1 METSSGKN
9 PRYPFQKLEWNYLK
23 KAEQIQRSR
32 KFLETMRTRRSVRH
46 YSSREVPFE
55 VIENAVQTA
64 GFAPSGANQQPWSF
78 IVVGDQKLKRK
89 IREAAEKEERESYE
103 KRMSAEWLE
112 ALEPLGTDWHKA
124 HLEEAPYLI
133 VVFEQVMG
141 HAIAPDGSEHKFKHY
156 YPKESVGIS
165 VGFLLAALHHSGL
178 ATLVHTPSPM
188 KFLQTILN
196 RPDNE
201 RAFAIIPVGYPAEDA
216 RVPVIGKKRLDEILI
231 KRVS

>member
-9 PRYPFQKLEWNYLK
+9 PKYPFQKLEWNHLK
-23 KAEQIQRSR
+23 KAEQIQRSQ
-32 KFLETMRTRRSVRH
+32 KFLETMRTRRSVRQF
-46 YSSREVPFE
+46 SSRGVPFD
-55 VIENAVQTA
+55 VIENAIQTA
-64 GFAPSGANQQPWSF
+64 RFAPSGANQQPRSS
-78 IVVGDQKLKRK
+78 VVVRDQELKRK

-112 ALEPLGTDWHKA
+112 ALEHLGTDWHKA

-141 HAIAPDGSEHKFKHY
+141 RAIAPDGSVRKFKHY

-165 VGFLLAALHHSGL
+165 VGILLAALHHSGL

-188 KFLQTILN
+188 KFLQTILT

-216 RVPVIGKKRLDEILI
+216 EVPVIGKKRLDEILI

>member
-9 PRYPFQKLEWNYLK
+9 PRYPFQKLEWNHLM

-64 GFAPSGANQQPWSF
+64 GLAPSGANQQPWSF

-124 HLEEAPYLI
+124 HLEEPPYLI
-133 VVFEQVMG
+133 VVFEQVKG
-141 HAIAPDGSEHKFKHY
+141 HAIAPDGSERKFKHY

>member
-1 METSSGKN
+1 METDSNKI
-9 PRYPFQKLEWNYLK
+9 PKYPFQKLEWNHLM
-23 KAEQIQRSR
+23 KAEQIQCSR

-46 YSSREVPFE
+46 YSNREVPFE

-64 GFAPSGANQQPWSF
+64 GLAPSGANQQPWSF

-141 HAIAPDGSEHKFKHY
+141 HAIAPDGSERKFKHY